1 MGLGHGSWEIPPRKD
16 ESQERILN
24 FESARSIYELLRSH
38 GGKEVKTAEN
48 N

>member
-1 MGLGHGSWEIPPRKD
+1 MGLGHGSWEISPRKD

-24 FESARSIYELLRSH
+24 LESARSIYELLRSN
-38 GGKEVKTAEN
+38 GGKEVEATEN